1 MSVYIPPPAETNIKK
16 LTAAISQ
23 LAQGRTNS
31 NGIVTLNANNT
42 KTTVQFVATS
52 ATTCIVHWQPAS
64 ANAAAQMATLFLAS
78 TDVTKGQFILTH
90 ASNTSTDQTFNFE
103 VRG

>member
-16 LTAAISQ
+16 LTSAISQ

-31 NGIVTLNANNT
+31 NGVVTLNPNAT

-52 ATTCIVHWQPAS
+52 ATTCIVHWQATTP
-64 ANAAAQMATLFLAS
+64 NAAAQYATLCLYS